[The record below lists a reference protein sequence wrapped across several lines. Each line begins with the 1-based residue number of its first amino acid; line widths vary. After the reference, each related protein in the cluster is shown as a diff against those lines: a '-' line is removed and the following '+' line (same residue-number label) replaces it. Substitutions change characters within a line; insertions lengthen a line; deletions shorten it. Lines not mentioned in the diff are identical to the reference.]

1 MANWCSGMK
10 TYFPLGLRTAARYDS
25 AQGSPRTGREL
36 LYSSVNQFPLV
47 QPVSLFSWALTSWA
61 LSSSFPAHS
70 LSIVQNPFP
79 KEPKIQGMEGQ
90 YSLTLFFRKSILS
103 GIYICLREMVAG
115 QLWSQRNAS
124 ISLSVS
130 LLSQKRNL
138 TRVHRWPK

>member
-10 TYFPLGLRTAARYDS
+10 TYFPLGLRIAVRYDS
-25 AQGSPRTGREL
+25 AQDSPRTGREL

-47 QPVSLFSWALTSWA
+47 QPVSLLSWTLTSWA
-61 LSSSFPAHS
+61 LSSGFPAHS

-79 KEPKIQGMEGQ
+79 KEPKIQGMEGP
-90 YSLTLFFRKSILS
+90 YSLALFFRESILS
-103 GIYICLREMVAG
+103 GIYICLREMVAL

-138 TRVHRWPK
+138 TRVHQWPK

>member
-61 LSSSFPAHS
+61 LSSGFPAHS

>member
-10 TYFPLGLRTAARYDS
+10 TYFPLGLRIAVRYDS
-25 AQGSPRTGREL
+25 AQDSPRTGREL

-47 QPVSLFSWALTSWA
+47 QPVSLLSWTLTSWA
-61 LSSSFPAHS
+61 LSSGFPVHS

-79 KEPKIQGMEGQ
+79 KEPKIQGMEGP
-90 YSLTLFFRKSILS
+90 YSLALFFRESILS
-103 GIYICLREMVAG
+103 GIYICLREMVAL

-138 TRVHRWPK
+138 TRVHQWPK